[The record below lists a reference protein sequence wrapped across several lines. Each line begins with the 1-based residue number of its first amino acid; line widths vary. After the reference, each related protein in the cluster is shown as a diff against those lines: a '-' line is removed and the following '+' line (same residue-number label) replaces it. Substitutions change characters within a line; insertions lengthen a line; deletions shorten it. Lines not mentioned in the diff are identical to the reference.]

1 MRFSWIVGGSLISLG
16 VGSFELFGLFGA
28 NKIKSG
34 ERVKKRQKGANLG
47 SFWDSG
53 FWAFFGVFRGLFWKL
68 DEVYLERCVSVLG

>member
-34 ERVKKRQKGANLG
+34 FGDLSFLEPLLWSLG
-47 SFWDSG
+47 FEP
-53 FWAFFGVFRGLFWKL
+53 FWAKSGIVGFEDLSGSQMRFDW
-68 DEVYLERCVSVLG
+68 SVR